1 MAKFLSR
8 IFRSGS
14 TSKSSSFHTS
24 QTSLQDNQ
32 NRTPNNV
39 RTSASLEN
47 LASYHIIPKEL
58 EKNKLHKASWEGN
71 IDKVI
76 KLARSGQVNIK
87 DPQERTPLHL
97 AVVRGHLDIVK
108 YLIAH
113 RAKLDA
119 VDNDQR
125 TPLIKAV
132 LSGNQNPHLNYQI
145 CQALLNGGADDY
157 INEVDK
163 HGRNALHY
171 AIDFGNEN
179 LVNLLLSSNKCDPNF
194 KDRDQMTPLHLAIKR
209 NSPHIVQ
216 LLVSD
221 EREQQADPNIVNRY
235 GQTPLHTA
243 ASVGYVDIVRL
254 LLLSSVDEQCDPSI
268 LDSHQLTAYQVAKSN
283 HQEVCAKLIE
293 EYQERWY
300 KQAPR
305 RPTVSINDQTSMKR
319 TNSVSLH
326 PATNLQRDQDDT
338 SDDSSTISTK
348 TPSKSSPRR
357 IKRSSDQWSD
367 DNDQS
372 KSELKPESHGLLNLF
387 KANPL
392 QSERTKTNESSVLN
406 DLAANDPLRTD
417 SKKLTSTSKPTTSQQ
432 AQLPSFFGIGPRIE
446 RVGSDNTSTSI
457 SVDQSVIPAQRTQEN
472 KPSTAKPYTT
482 TVHHIV
488 STTKSW
494 SDDTT
499 TAPPPP
505 LHTTKALPTIRQ
517 RSSDDT
523 WNISQ
528 SDDDDD
534 NSVPKVKSAL
544 STLQKTLPFSPSINR
559 SSHINSDDDDSIE
572 TEMRKFD
579 SKKPTTNATTQNL
592 VNKQIGNG
600 YKVIGLSE
608 VHSPVSE
615 DSSWTAS
622 PAPINKETTTA
633 KGVQNLVHHID
644 ESSWTT
650 SHAPVN
656 KETAATTTKKGVQ
669 NLVHHVDES
678 SWTTSHAPVNKETA
692 ATTKKGVQN
701 LVQHVDESTWSISTA
716 PIKKEIPPATTTTA
730 KGVQNLVHHI
740 DESSWTTTSHAPV
753 NKETAAT
760 TTKKGVQNL
769 VHHVDESSWTTSH
782 APANKETAVAT
793 TTTKGVQNLVRHID
807 ESTWDDSRPLSP
819 DAKQVKSSNTVSNL
833 IIYPQKLPE
842 TRTTGTENLTKMMST
857 IMNSH
862 TKQTTQPKL
871 VGKLIVSSM
880 VERTDS
886 NLSENTSHLTDNEDD
901 NEPSWQKKSE
911 EWSVTAPNG
920 QDFKTLQNLPRS
932 TFPGDIHSLRE
943 SVSSTKSSINDL
955 NELKENIKRLERNQ
969 EDTHELKRQLKEM
982 EHKKNDFEK
991 LYKENNQMLND
1002 VKMKLEL
1009 EKNEKQRLQSTTKDL
1024 NLELD
1029 QVRHKLHSL
1038 EDDKD
1043 LLNQRYMKLQEERD
1057 NHDKKL
1063 QMLQKNSVHSS
1074 SSNSYQD
1081 SDADTIRSLTAENK
1095 ELHHRTKQL
1104 QSDVELHK
1112 ESLDITKRYKI
1123 DLEKALEE
1131 KTYFQQELDRLKH
1144 EKDFVEHEKYEYKTK
1159 YDSLQEEIR
1168 VILFDR
1174 SKLEKSLTG
1183 ELQEHIQEKQRS
1195 SDDIKKYR
1203 TEIEQLNIKLDD
1215 AEARLLVL
1223 QTQNEAL
1230 LASKDRTIKHEY
1242 ESLTERL
1249 NKTESDKNNAEQRYH
1264 DQHKHITNKQQQN
1277 SLGASLA
1284 AITSTPLNHGAH
1296 PQQSPT
1302 STCSKCSTIQRNY
1315 EQEREHR
1322 MQTEKDNESLRD
1334 TLSRQKQYQQLNR
1347 TFPQEQT
1354 DENYL
1359 IVNSR
1364 QIRSDT
1370 ERVKSELDRLRQDFD
1385 RLVANYEPTN
1395 NIHQQAQLHTQIDTF
1410 RQFYEQEFRQRQL
1423 TMSKITAGI
1432 KPAKV
1437 ITYHRSTS
1445 SSMNHHHLSNETS
1458 SCTACINSRLLK
1470 ERLETAI
1477 DTSLADQRYQTIKQT
1492 VPLPRQASALL
1503 TVNTTHNGLTSS
1515 VEILSPHRDV

>member
-1 MAKFLSR
+1 
-8 IFRSGS
+8 
-14 TSKSSSFHTS
+14 
-24 QTSLQDNQ
+24 
-32 NRTPNNV
+32 
-39 RTSASLEN
+39 
-47 LASYHIIPKEL
+47 
-58 EKNKLHKASWEGN
+58 
-71 IDKVI
+71 
-76 KLARSGQVNIK
+76 
-87 DPQERTPLHL
+87 
-97 AVVRGHLDIVK
+97 
-108 YLIAH
+108 
-113 RAKLDA
+113 
-119 VDNDQR
+119 
-125 TPLIKAV
+125 
-132 LSGNQNPHLNYQI
+132 
-145 CQALLNGGADDY
+145 
-157 INEVDK
+157 
-163 HGRNALHY
+163 
-171 AIDFGNEN
+171 
-179 LVNLLLSSNKCDPNF
+179 
-194 KDRDQMTPLHLAIKR
+194 
-209 NSPHIVQ
+209 
-216 LLVSD
+216 
-221 EREQQADPNIVNRY
+221 
-235 GQTPLHTA
+235 
-243 ASVGYVDIVRL
+243 
-254 LLLSSVDEQCDPSI
+254 
-268 LDSHQLTAYQVAKSN
+268 
-283 HQEVCAKLIE
+283 
-293 EYQERWY
+293 
-300 KQAPR
+300 
-305 RPTVSINDQTSMKR
+305 TVSINDQTSMKR

-326 PATNLQRDQDDT
+326 PASNLQRDQDDT

-348 TPSKSSPRR
+348 TPSKISPRR
-357 IKRSSDQWSD
+357 VKRTSDQWSD

-392 QSERTKTNESSVLN
+392 QSERKKTNESSVLN

-457 SVDQSVIPAQRTQEN
+457 SIDQSVIPAQRTQEN

-488 STTKSW
+488 SSTKSW

-499 TAPPPP
+499 TAPPP

-534 NSVPKVKSAL
+534 TSVPKVKSAL

-559 SSHINSDDDDSIE
+559 SSHINSDDDDDDDSIE
-572 TEMRKFD
+572 TEMRKLD
-579 SKKPTTNATTQNL
+579 SKKPATNATTQNL

-608 VHSPVSE
+608 VHSPLSE

-622 PAPINKETTTA
+622 PAPINKETATT
-633 KGVQNLVHHID
+633 KRVQNLVHHI
-644 ESSWTT
+644 
-650 SHAPVN
+650 
-656 KETAATTTKKGVQ
+656 
-669 NLVHHVDES
+669 VDS

-701 LVQHVDESTWSISTA
+701 LVHHIDESSWSTSHAPVNKETTTTKGVQNLVQHVDESSWTTTSHA
-716 PIKKEIPPATTTTA
+716 PVNKEIAATTTT

-740 DESSWTTTSHAPV
+740 DESSWTT
-753 NKETAAT
+753 
-760 TTKKGVQNL
+760 
-769 VHHVDESSWTTSH
+769 SH
-782 APANKETAVAT
+782 APANKET
-793 TTTKGVQNLVRHID
+793 TTTKGIQNLVRHID

-819 DAKQVKSSNTVSNL
+819 DTKQVKSSNTVSNL

-857 IMNSH
+857 IMNSN

-932 TFPGDIHSLRE
+932 TFPGDMHNLRE

-1002 VKMKLEL
+1002 VKMKLEF

-1131 KTYFQQELDRLKH
+1131 KNIFSTGIR
-1144 EKDFVEHEKYEYKTK
+1144 
-1159 YDSLQEEIR
+1159 SLQEEIR

-1174 SKLEKSLTG
+1174 SKLEKNLTG

-1203 TEIEQLNIKLDD
+1203 TEIEQLNIKLGD

-1264 DQHKHITNKQQQN
+1264 DQHKHITNKQQQQH

-1284 AITSTPLNHGAH
+1284 AITSTPLSHGAH

-1302 STCSKCSTIQRNY
+1302 STCSKCSSIQRNY

-1370 ERVKSELDRLRQDFD
+1370 ERVKSELDRLRHDFD

-1432 KPAKV
+1432 KPARV

-1458 SCTACINSRLLK
+1458 TCTACINSRLLK